1 MKPLKDEMQTSKE
14 AGKLTVYYFRCFEK
28 RDLRCASIDMIW
40 LHSIANKGAIKLVFM
55 IWLSAMNVI
64 DRIANVYL
72 SWY

>member
-14 AGKLTVYYFRCFEK
+14 AGRLTVYYFRCFEK

-55 IWLSAMNVI
+55 I
-64 DRIANVYL
+64 
-72 SWY
+72 